1 MAISVFLSRPT
12 PHQNRQTRFLERVKQ
27 HLKDRGLEPRTI
39 GDTDYGVQPMHQIRG
54 VMMDCNGFIG
64 LAFRR
69 FLVIEG
75 IDRPAPDDHADGKP
89 ERTVGTIAN
98 RWLTSPYLHLE
109 AAAAYQIGLPI
120 VLFVEDGVIQE
131 GALESGVL
139 AMYPPTFSL
148 EDPDIENRFFGSR
161 RWQQLINTWEG
172 QVREVVHNKGRPP
185 QLYQR

>member
-12 PHQNRQTRFLERVKQ
+12 PHQSRQTKFLNRVKQ
-27 HLKDRGLEPRTI
+27 HLAERGLEPRTI
-39 GDTDYGVQPMHQIRG
+39 GDTDYGLQPMHQIRG

-75 IDRPAPDDHADGKP
+75 IDRPASDDRATTGGHNLGA
-89 ERTVGTIAN
+89 IAN
-98 RWLTSPYLHLE
+98 RWLTTPYVHLE

-139 AMYPPTFSL
+139 SMYPPTFDL
-148 EDPDIENRFFGSR
+148 DDTDIEKTFFGSGKWR
-161 RWQQLINTWEG
+161 QLINTWEG

>member
-12 PHQNRQTRFLERVKQ
+12 PHQERQNKFLQRVKQ
-27 HLKDRGLEPRTI
+27 HMLDRGLQPRTI
-39 GDTDYGVQPMHQIRG
+39 GDTDYGLQPMHQIRG

-64 LAFRR
+64 VAFRR
-69 FLVIEG
+69 FLVVEG
-75 IDRPAPDDHADGKP
+75 IDRPGSDQAIGKKSASSSS
-89 ERTVGTIAN
+89 VVN
-98 RWLTSPYLHLE
+98 RWLTTPYLHLE

-120 VLFVEDGVIQE
+120 VLFVEEGVVQE

-139 AMYPPTFSL
+139 VMYPPTFDL
-148 EDPDIENRFFGSR
+148 DDPDIEKSFFASG
-161 RWQQLINTWEG
+161 RWQQLVNTWEG